1 MQKNCSSDPMNPT
14 TANCV
19 CPENTVL
26 TSTVNTDDVIGNYCL
41 NPNDLTPPQCDTSV
55 GAPCICP
62 LTNKDNKGNMVTKT
76 VTKTMGMNGKD
87 IYYCKAKVES
97 FTSKPICST
106 NSTIATFKDCDC
118 PKQSGIASNKKS
130 IMADYGNDKPMTG
143 YFCQ

>member
-1 MQKNCSSDPMNPT
+1 MQQNCSSDPMNPMSD
-14 TANCV
+14 CV

-26 TSTVNTDDVIGNYCL
+26 TSTVNTDGVIGNYCL

-62 LTNKDNKGNMVTKT
+62 LTNKDNKGNMVSKT

-87 IYYCKAKVES
+87 IYYCKANVES
-97 FTSKPICST
+97 FTSKPTCST
-106 NSTIATFKDCDC
+106 NSILATFKDCDC
-118 PKQSGIASNKKS
+118 PKKSGIASNKKS
-130 IMADYGNDKPMTG
+130 IMADYGNDTPMMG